1 MREIH
6 PMSTNECTC
15 DFTRLTLGR
24 DCEVC
29 TTNRVETLL
38 EDVRAEI
45 GNAGF
50 AAAVGETALADESL
64 LEAVRQIQAVR
75 EALRGQ
81 S

>member
-1 MREIH
+1 MRELN
-6 PMSTNECTC
+6 PMSTNQCTC
-15 DFTRLTLGR
+15 DFTHLTLGR

-50 AAAVGETALADESL
+50 AAAIGETALADAAL
-64 LEAVRQIQAVR
+64 IEAVRQIEVVR
-75 EALRGQ
+75 EAMRGQ
-81 S
+81 A